1 MKKSNKFSPEV
12 RERAV
17 RMVQEHRGEY
27 PSLWAAI
34 ESIAPKIGCV
44 PQTLNEWVKRA
55 EVDAGVREGVATS
68 EVQRVKDLERE
79 VKELRRANEILKLAS
94 AFFAPGGARPP
105 AQVLRDFIDKHRDT
119 FGVEPLCKVLQI
131 APSAYRRHAA
141 LLREPHRR
149 CERAL
154 RDEQLMPQIQRVW
167 QANMQVYGADKVWR
181 QLGREGVSVA
191 RCTVERLM
199 RKLGLRGV
207 MRGKVV
213 RTTVGD
219 ARAPCPL
226 DRVNRQFRAE
236 RPNQLWV
243 SDFTYVSTWQ
253 GWLYV
258 AFVVDVFARRIVGW
272 RVSSSM
278 RTDFVL
284 DALEQ
289 ALYARQP
296 ERDGSLVCHSD
307 RGSQYVSI
315 RYTERLAEAGIEPS
329 VGSKGDSY
337 DNALAETINGLYKA
351 ELIHRRAP
359 WKTKEAVEFATL
371 EWVSW
376 FNHHRLLEPI
386 GYIPPAE
393 AEANYYRQ
401 LANQAATVM
410 A

>member
-1 MKKSNKFSPEV
+1 M
-12 RERAV
+12 
-17 RMVQEHRGEY
+17 
-27 PSLWAAI
+27 
-34 ESIAPKIGCV
+34 
-44 PQTLNEWVKRA
+44 
-55 EVDAGVREGVATS
+55 
-68 EVQRVKDLERE
+68 
-79 VKELRRANEILKLAS
+79 
-94 AFFAPGGARPP
+94 
-105 AQVLRDFIDKHRDT
+105 
-119 FGVEPLCKVLQI
+119 QI
-131 APSAYRRHAA
+131 APSGYRRHAA
-141 LLREPHRR
+141 QQRNPDLR
-149 CERAL
+149 CARAKTDDAL
-154 RDEQLMPQIQRVW
+154 KTEVQRVW
-167 QANMQVYGADKVWR
+167 QANMRVYGADKGWKQMR
-181 QLGREGVSVA
+181 RERITVA

-199 RKLGLRGV
+199 KRLGLQGV
-207 MRGKVV
+207 RRGKVV
-213 RTTVGD
+213 RTTIGD
-219 ARAPCPL
+219 ASAARPL
-226 DRVNRQFRAE
+226 DRVNRQFKAE

-258 AFVVDVFARRIVGW
+258 AFVIDVFARRIVGW

-296 ERDGSLVCHSD
+296 EPQALIHHSD

-315 RYTERLAEAGIEPS
+315 RYSERLAEAGIEPS

-337 DNALAETINGLYKA
+337 DNALAETINGLYKT

-359 WKTKEAVEFATL
+359 WKTKESVELATL

-393 AEANYYRQ
+393 AEENYYRQ
-401 LANQAATVM
+401 LACQTATVV
-410 A
+410 

>member
-1 MKKSNKFSPEV
+1 M
-12 RERAV
+12 
-17 RMVQEHRGEY
+17 
-27 PSLWAAI
+27 
-34 ESIAPKIGCV
+34 PKI
-44 PQTLNEWVKRA
+44 E
-55 EVDAGVREGVATS
+55 
-68 EVQRVKDLERE
+68 
-79 VKELRRANEILKLAS
+79 
-94 AFFAPGGARPP
+94 
-105 AQVLRDFIDKHRDT
+105 QVWNTNL
-119 FGVEPLCKVLQI
+119 
-131 APSAYRRHAA
+131 
-141 LLREPHRR
+141 
-149 CERAL
+149 
-154 RDEQLMPQIQRVW
+154 
-167 QANMQVYGADKVWR
+167 QVYGADKVWK
-181 QLGREGVSVA
+181 QMNRENVPVA

-199 RKLGLRGV
+199 KRLGLRGV
-207 MRGKVV
+207 RRGRIV
-213 RTTVGD
+213 RTTIGD
-219 ARAPCPL
+219 NKGPCPL
-226 DRVNRQFRAE
+226 DKVHRQFRAE

-272 RVSSSM
+272 RVSNSM
-278 RTDFVL
+278 TTDFVL

-296 ERDGSLVCHSD
+296 ERDSSLVHHSD

-315 RYTERLAEAGIEPS
+315 RYSERLAEAGIEPS

-359 WKTKEAVEFATL
+359 WKTKEAVELATL

-376 FNHHRLLEPI
+376 FNHHRLLAPV

-401 LANQAATVM
+401 LARQYTAMAA
-410 A
+410 

>member
-1 MKKSNKFSPEV
+1 M
-12 RERAV
+12 
-17 RMVQEHRGEY
+17 
-27 PSLWAAI
+27 
-34 ESIAPKIGCV
+34 
-44 PQTLNEWVKRA
+44 
-55 EVDAGVREGVATS
+55 
-68 EVQRVKDLERE
+68 
-79 VKELRRANEILKLAS
+79 RR
-94 AFFAPGGARPP
+94 
-105 AQVLRDFIDKHRDT
+105 
-119 FGVEPLCKVLQI
+119 
-131 APSAYRRHAA
+131 
-141 LLREPHRR
+141 
-149 CERAL
+149 
-154 RDEQLMPQIQRVW
+154 
-167 QANMQVYGADKVWR
+167 
-181 QLGREGVSVA
+181 
-191 RCTVERLM
+191 
-199 RKLGLRGV
+199 LGLRGV
-207 MRGKVV
+207 VRGKVV
-213 RTTVGD
+213 RTTVSD
-219 ARAPCPL
+219 AKAPCPL
-226 DRVNRQFRAE
+226 DRVNRQFHAQ

-289 ALYARQP
+289 ALYDRRPQREDA
-296 ERDGSLVCHSD
+296 LVCHSD

-359 WKTKEAVEFATL
+359 WKTRQAVELATL

-376 FNHHRLLEPI
+376 FNNHRLMAPL
-386 GYIPPAE
+386 GYVPPAE
-393 AEANYYRQ
+393 FEAAYYRNLEQ
-401 LANQAATVM
+401 QATA